1 MPPSSYRSSNLIIQ
15 KILEGIL
22 RADQQHTLMKQGIV
36 KSHLIKYC
44 GLKAVVAEKYLT
56 KMEKAGYIQS
66 HEEAWGD
73 RTIIIYNITPLG
85 RERFSWFI
93 KINSEMG

>member
-15 KILEGIL
+15 KVLEGIL
-22 RADQQHTLMKQGIV
+22 RAGQAHSMTKQGIV

-44 GLKAVVAEKYLT
+44 GLKAIVAEKYLT

-73 RTIIIYNITPLG
+73 RTIILYDITPLG
-85 RERFSWFI
+85 KERFSWFV
-93 KINSEMG
+93 KINSEME